1 MRYVNSFLATG
12 LAVLATPAAAQSLL
26 TPPNTIVIAASATVE
41 TPPDTVTLNVTI
53 RGDGKV
59 PDDATRALAAKI
71 KAVTGG
77 LRSIDPAL
85 DIRTGEVAITEVHAG
100 ECKRDSGMPLS
111 AETMLSS
118 AADAVAAE
126 ADSLADQAVTGSDT
140 MQLNAVANPC
150 AVIGYTARSDAT
162 VMLRKV
168 ADAGTAVGLASR
180 LGASSAGLESFD
192 LAKDDDARARATAAA
207 IANARSQ
214 AQAIAAGSG
223 LKLGQI
229 VSVVDGL
236 GIGEDLTQRAP
247 AVMEYK
253 MVAPSPPPP
262 VPVDISPRPVTTSAR
277 LVVTFSL
284 LR

>member
-1 MRYVNSFLATG
+1 MRYVTTFLASG
-12 LAVLATPAAAQSLL
+12 IAMLAAPAGAQSLS
-26 TPPNTIVIAASATVE
+26 TRPDTIVVAAGATVE
-41 TPPDTVTLNVTI
+41 TPPDIANLTVTI

-85 DIRTGEVAITEVHAG
+85 EIRTGEVAIGEVHAG
-100 ECKRDSGMPLS
+100 ECNRDSGMPLS
-111 AETMLSS
+111 AATRLSA
-118 AADAVAAE
+118 AADAMVAE
-126 ADSLADQAVTGSDT
+126 ADSAADRAMTGSDI
-140 MQLNAVANPC
+140 MQPKAVADPC

-162 VMLRKV
+162 VILRKV

-223 LKLGQI
+223 LKLGPI

-236 GIGEDLTQRAP
+236 GTGEDLMQRAP
-247 AVMEYK
+247 AVMEYR
-253 MVAPSPPPP
+253 MAAPPPPPP